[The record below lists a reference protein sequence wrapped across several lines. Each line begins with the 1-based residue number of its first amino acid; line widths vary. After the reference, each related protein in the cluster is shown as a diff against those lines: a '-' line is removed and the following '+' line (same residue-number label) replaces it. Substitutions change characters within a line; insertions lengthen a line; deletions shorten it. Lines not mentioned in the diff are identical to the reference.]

1 MKTIEAAARPQRPER
16 SPVSEATWIR
26 QPQEARAPIRAVVI
40 GGSRGIG
47 KAIVEG
53 LIGQGDSVAVGA
65 RQTGGLLA
73 MRAGLPTTGVNH
85 VAECDISDPR
95 SVERFIN
102 FGADALGGIDAL
114 INCASSFSER
124 DDEEGWAAAF
134 GTDLMGTV
142 RSVHAALPFLMR
154 SAQASVVTL
163 SSVGARQ
170 GAPDRMPYV
179 VMKAAIEQY
188 TISAARLY
196 APARIRVNC
205 VVAGSTDFPGGIWD
219 RIRQAS
225 PDRYNAA
232 RRSIPLGDFA
242 TPRSIAEAALFLVSP
257 RASWI
262 TGHCLVVDGGQTAG
276 R

>member
-1 MKTIEAAARPQRPER
+1 MR
-16 SPVSEATWIR
+16 SP
-26 QPQEARAPIRAVVI
+26 
-40 GGSRGIG
+40 
-47 KAIVEG
+47 
-53 LIGQGDSVAVGA
+53 
-65 RQTGGLLA
+65 
-73 MRAGLPTTGVNH
+73 
-85 VAECDISDPR
+85 
-95 SVERFIN
+95 
-102 FGADALGGIDAL
+102 
-114 INCASSFSER
+114 
-124 DDEEGWAAAF
+124 
-134 GTDLMGTV
+134 
-142 RSVHAALPFLMR
+142 
-154 SAQASVVTL
+154 QASVVTL

-188 TISAARLY
+188 TISAVRLY
-196 APARIRVNC
+196 APTRIRVNC

-225 PDRYNAA
+225 PERYDAA

-242 TPRSIAEAALFLVSP
+242 PQSIAEATLFLVSP